1 MKKPCVHW
9 PYPPSHSQLGWDPL
23 MGYLET
29 AENALLGAAFC
40 KGKLCSGNKPQPQCG
55 LAQDRCAGL
64 VLT

>member
-9 PYPPSHSQLGWDPL
+9 PYPPSHSRLGWNPP

-40 KGKLCSGNKPQPQCG
+40 KGKLCSVNKPQPHAAWLRIPA
-55 LAQDRCAGL
+55 LA
-64 VLT
+64 